1 MMRRHLACGTR
12 RNRVEGFD
20 TRHMGDVDP
29 SLPSI
34 GSEPPKR
41 AGLRGLRSRGRM
53 VPEATDLHVRK
64 LTGILRVDDDELP
77 RHRRSME
84 DSLEF
89 SRSDFERP
97 GRLGHVRLEL
107 RGFAQSRYRLLRPRV
122 SVQRI

>member
-41 AGLRGLRSRGRM
+41 AGLRGLRSCRRM
-53 VPEATDLHVRK
+53 VPEATDLHVCK

-77 RHRRSME
+77 CHGHSAE
-84 DSLEF
+84 DYLDF
-89 SRSDFERP
+89 FLSDLERP
-97 GRLGHVRLEL
+97 GRLG
-107 RGFAQSRYRLLRPRV
+107 
-122 SVQRI
+122 

>member
-1 MMRRHLACGTR
+1 MMRRHFACGTR

-20 TRHMGDVDP
+20 TGHMGDVDP
-29 SLPSI
+29 RLSPI
-34 GSEPPKR
+34 RSEPPKR

-89 SRSDFERP
+89 SRSDLERP
-97 GRLGHVRLEL
+97 GRLGHVRLE
-107 RGFAQSRYRLLRPRV
+107 RSGVRYRPYAIVRLGRR
-122 SVQRI
+122 